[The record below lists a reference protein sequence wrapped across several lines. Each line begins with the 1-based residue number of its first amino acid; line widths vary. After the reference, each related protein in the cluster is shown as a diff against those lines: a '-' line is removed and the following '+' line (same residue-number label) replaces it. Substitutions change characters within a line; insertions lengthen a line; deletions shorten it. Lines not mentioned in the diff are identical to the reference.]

1 MYYKLHLKNDMLMR
15 YLQEVKSI
23 HAHMGQLPTKIVICQ
38 VSELK
43 KIMLYYI
50 KFECNSNRL
59 IVP

>member
-1 MYYKLHLKNDMLMR
+1 MR

-23 HAHMGQLPTKIVICQ
+23 HVHMGQLPTKIIICQ